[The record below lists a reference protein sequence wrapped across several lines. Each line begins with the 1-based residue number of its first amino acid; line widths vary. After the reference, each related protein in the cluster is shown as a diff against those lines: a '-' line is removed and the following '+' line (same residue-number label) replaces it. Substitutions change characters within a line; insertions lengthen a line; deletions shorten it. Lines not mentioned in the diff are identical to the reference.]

1 MSVESE
7 VSLDGTKL
15 TITVRGRFDFGSHQA
30 FRDAYERFYKVPEI
44 YVVDLKETTY
54 MDSSALGML
63 LLLRDHAGGDNAEVQ
78 VVNANSDVRKILALT
93 VLIAEDSAADLLLL
107 STIVRRQ
114 GHQVLTASN
123 GQEAV
128 DVFTRERPQLVLMD
142 ALMPVMDGFEAARQ
156 IKQRAGEALVPII
169 FLTSLR
175 ESEALAQCLDAG
187 GDDFLAKPYNQVI
200 LAAKINAMDRLR
212 RLQATVLQQRDLIA
226 RHHDYLLQEQRVA
239 KAVFDK
245 VAHSGCIN
253 AAPNIRYVQSP
264 YALFNG
270 DLLLAAYTPSGDM
283 HVLLGDFTG
292 HGLPAAVG
300 AMPLAEVFY
309 GMTAKGYGL
318 AQTLREM
325 NAKLKRILPVDMFC
339 CATLLCLSAQRRVV
353 EVWNGGM
360 PDGYVHDVT
369 TGKRTPLVSRH
380 LPLGVLAAE
389 AFDDRTEVWP
399 MALGDRVFLLSDG
412 VLDTADAHEQLFGA
426 ERLQQVFAANREP
439 DRLFEEIEQA
449 LAGFRG
455 EVRDDISMVEISLQA
470 DEPLRSSSVV
480 YSDSGQSSPL
490 DWSVSFEFRAETL
503 KSYNPLPYLLQ
514 LLLEIHGLREQS
526 GALYSVMAEL
536 YSNALE
542 HGVLGLDSRLKRDAQ
557 GFAAYYRERNERLAR
572 LDSGYVRV
580 HLDVVPTGEGGCL
593 TLRIEDSGA
602 GFDVDK
608 VLARPLD
615 VDRLSG
621 RGLSLVR
628 QLSSDVGWSDGGRC
642 VCVEFSWKALA

>member
-1 MSVESE
+1 MSALAPVLEA
-7 VSLDGTKL
+7 L
-15 TITVRGRFDFGSHQA
+15 TI
-30 FRDAYERFYKVPEI
+30 
-44 YVVDLKETTY
+44 
-54 MDSSALGML
+54 
-63 LLLRDHAGGDNAEVQ
+63 
-78 VVNANSDVRKILALT
+78 
-93 VLIAEDSAADLLLL
+93 LIAEDSAADRLLLA
-107 STIVRRQ
+107 SIIRRQ
-114 GHQVLTASN
+114 GHQVLTVSN
-123 GQEAV
+123 GAEAIE
-128 DVFTRERPQLVLMD
+128 VFARERPQLVLMD

-156 IKQRAGEALVPII
+156 IKQLAGEALVPII

-187 GDDFLAKPYNQVI
+187 GDDFLPKPYNPLI

-226 RHHDYLLQEQRVA
+226 KHHEHLMHEQRAA

-253 AAPNIRYVQSP
+253 AAPNIRYLQSP

-292 HGLPAAVG
+292 HGLPAAIG

-318 AQTLREM
+318 TQTLREM

-339 CATLLCLSAQRRVV
+339 CATLLCLSAQRRAV

-360 PDGYVHDVT
+360 PEGYVHEVA
-369 TGKRTPLVSRH
+369 TGRRTPLISRH
-380 LPLGVLAAE
+380 LPLGVLSAE
-389 AFDDRTEVWP
+389 AFDDSTEVWP

-412 VLDTADAHEQLFGA
+412 VLDTADANDQLFGA

-439 DRLFEEIEQA
+439 DRLFEDIEQA
-449 LAGFRG
+449 LAAFRG
-455 EVRDDISMVEISLQA
+455 QARDDVSMVEITLQA
-470 DEPLRSSSVV
+470 GQPLRAAEPM
-480 YSDSGQSSPL
+480 YADSGQSCPL
-490 DWSVSFEFRAETL
+490 DWSVSFEFRAQTL
-503 KSYNPLPYLLQ
+503 RTYNPLPYLLQ

-557 GFAAYYRERNERLAR
+557 GFAQYYRQRHERLAQ
-572 LDSGYVRV
+572 LDSGYVRL
-580 HLDVVPTGEGGCL
+580 HMQVVPTDKGGKL
-593 TLRIEDSGA
+593 SVRLEDSGQ
-602 GFDVDK
+602 GFDVEQE
-608 VLARPLD
+608 LARPVD
-615 VDRLSG
+615 IDRLSG

-628 QLSSDVGWSDGGRC
+628 QLSNAVRWSDGGRS
-642 VCVEFSWKALA
+642 VCVEFCWEALA

>member
-1 MSVESE
+1 MS
-7 VSLDGTKL
+7 G
-15 TITVRGRFDFGSHQA
+15 
-30 FRDAYERFYKVPEI
+30 
-44 YVVDLKETTY
+44 
-54 MDSSALGML
+54 
-63 LLLRDHAGGDNAEVQ
+63 
-78 VVNANSDVRKILALT
+78 LAPVLEPLT
-93 VLIAEDSAADLLLL
+93 VLIAEDSDTDLLLL

-123 GQEAV
+123 GLDAV
-128 DVFTRERPQLVLMD
+128 QVFARERPQLVLMD

-156 IKQRAGEALVPII
+156 IKQLAGETLVPVI

-175 ESEALAQCLDAG
+175 ESSALAQCLDAG
-187 GDDFLAKPYNQVI
+187 GDDFMAKPYNPLI

-226 RHHDYLLQEQRVA
+226 RHHDYLLHEQRVA

-253 AAPNIRYVQSP
+253 AAPNIRYLQSP

-318 AQTLREM
+318 AQILREM
-325 NAKLKRILPVDMFC
+325 NVKLKRILPVDMFC
-339 CATLLCLSAQRRVV
+339 CATLLCLSTQRRVV

-360 PDGYVHDVT
+360 PEGYVHEVAS
-369 TGKRTPLVSRH
+369 GRRTALVPRH
-380 LPLGVLAAE
+380 LPLGVLSAE

-412 VLDTADAHEQLFGA
+412 VLDTADSNDQLFGA
-426 ERLQQVFAANREP
+426 ERLHQVFAANREP
-439 DRLFEEIEQA
+439 DRLFAEIEQA

-455 EVRDDISMVEISLQA
+455 EARDDVSMVEITLQA
-470 DEPLRSSSVV
+470 
-480 YSDSGQSSPL
+480 GQSLRATGPLYTDSSQSCPL

-503 KSYNPLPYLLQ
+503 KRYNPLPYLLQ
-514 LLLEIHGLREQS
+514 LLLEIHGLRERS

-542 HGVLGLDSRLKRDAQ
+542 HGVLGLDSRLKRDVH
-557 GFAAYYRERNERLAR
+557 GFADYYRQRNERLAQ
-572 LDSGYVRV
+572 LSSGYVRV
-580 HLDVVPTGEGGCL
+580 HVQVVPTATGGQMS
-593 TLRIEDSGA
+593 LRIEDSGA
-602 GFDVDK
+602 GFDVEQ
-608 VLARPLD
+608 VLARPLE

-621 RGLSLVR
+621 RGLNLVR
-628 QLSSDVGWSDGGRC
+628 QLSGDVHWSDGGRS
-642 VCVEFSWKALA
+642 VCVEFSWQAQA

>member
-1 MSVESE
+1 MS
-7 VSLDGTKL
+7 L
-15 TITVRGRFDFGSHQA
+15 
-30 FRDAYERFYKVPEI
+30 
-44 YVVDLKETTY
+44 
-54 MDSSALGML
+54 
-63 LLLRDHAGGDNAEVQ
+63 
-78 VVNANSDVRKILALT
+78 LT

-114 GHQVLTASN
+114 GHRVLTATN
-123 GQEAV
+123 GQQALE
-128 DVFTRERPQLVLMD
+128 VFARERPQLVLMD

-156 IKQRAGEALVPII
+156 IKQLAGETLVPII
-169 FLTSLR
+169 FLTSL
-175 ESEALAQCLDAG
+175 SGSQALARCLDAG
-187 GDDFLAKPYNQVI
+187 GDDFLAKPYNPII

-212 RLQATVLQQRDLIA
+212 RLQATVLQQRDQIA
-226 RHHDYLLQEQRVA
+226 RHHEYLLHEQRVA

-245 VAHSGCIN
+245 VAHSGCLN
-253 AAPNIRYVQSP
+253 AARNIRYLQSP

-360 PDGYVHDVT
+360 PDGYVHEVA
-369 TGKRTPLVSRH
+369 TGRRTPLVSRH
-380 LPLGVLAAE
+380 LPLGVLAPE
-389 AFDDRTEVWP
+389 VFDDCTQVWP

-412 VLDTADAHEQLFGA
+412 VIDTADANEQLFGV
-426 ERLQQVFAANREP
+426 ERLLQVFAANREP
-439 DRLFEEIEQA
+439 ERLFEDIEHA

-455 EVRDDISMVEISLQA
+455 EVRDDVSLVEISLLPEQA
-470 DEPLRSSSVV
+470 LHVSAIQ
-480 YSDSGQSSPL
+480 YTDSGQSCPL

-503 KSYNPLPYLLQ
+503 KRYNPLPYLLQ
-514 LLLEIHGLREQS
+514 LLLEIHGLRGQS
-526 GALYSVMAEL
+526 AALYSVMAEL

-542 HGVLGLDSRLKRDAQ
+542 HGVLGLDSRLKRDVQ
-557 GFAAYYRERNERLAR
+557 GFADYYRQRNERLA
-572 LDSGYVRV
+572 LLSNGYIRV
-580 HLDVVPTGEGGCL
+580 HIDVLPTGAGGCL
-593 TLRIEDSGA
+593 NLRIEDSGA
-602 GFDVDK
+602 GFDVET

-615 VDRLSG
+615 IDRLSG
-621 RGLSLVR
+621 RGLNLVR
-628 QLSSDVGWSDGGRC
+628 QLSSHVRWSDGGRS
-642 VCVEFSWKALA
+642 VCVEFCWEALA

>member
-1 MSVESE
+1 
-7 VSLDGTKL
+7 
-15 TITVRGRFDFGSHQA
+15 
-30 FRDAYERFYKVPEI
+30 
-44 YVVDLKETTY
+44 
-54 MDSSALGML
+54 
-63 LLLRDHAGGDNAEVQ
+63 
-78 VVNANSDVRKILALT
+78 
-93 VLIAEDSAADLLLL
+93 
-107 STIVRRQ
+107 
-114 GHQVLTASN
+114 
-123 GQEAV
+123 
-128 DVFTRERPQLVLMD
+128 
-142 ALMPVMDGFEAARQ
+142 
-156 IKQRAGEALVPII
+156 
-169 FLTSLR
+169 
-175 ESEALAQCLDAG
+175 
-187 GDDFLAKPYNQVI
+187 
-200 LAAKINAMDRLR
+200 
-212 RLQATVLQQRDLIA
+212 LQQRDLIA

-318 AQTLREM
+318 TQTLREM

-339 CATLLCLSAQRRVV
+339 CATLLCLSAQRRAV

-360 PDGYVHDVT
+360 PEGYVHEIA

-426 ERLQQVFAANREP
+426 ERLRQVFAANREP

-470 DEPLRSSSVV
+470 GEVLRSPSVV

-557 GFAAYYRERNERLAR
+557 GFAAYYRERNERLAQ
-572 LDSGYVRV
+572 LNSGYVRV
-580 HLDVVPTGEGGCL
+580 HLNVVPTGEGGCL
-593 TLRIEDSGA
+593 TLRIEDSGP
-602 GFDVDK
+602 GFDVEK

-628 QLSSDVGWSDGGRC
+628 QLSSEVGWSDGGRC

>member
-1 MSVESE
+1 M
-7 VSLDGTKL
+7 
-15 TITVRGRFDFGSHQA
+15 
-30 FRDAYERFYKVPEI
+30 
-44 YVVDLKETTY
+44 
-54 MDSSALGML
+54 SALAPVL
-63 LLLRDHAGGDNAEVQ
+63 E
-78 VVNANSDVRKILALT
+78 ALCI
-93 VLIAEDSAADLLLL
+93 LIAEDSAADRLLL
-107 STIVRRQ
+107 STIIRRQ

-123 GQEAV
+123 GAEAV
-128 DVFTRERPQLVLMD
+128 EVFTRERPQLVLMD

-156 IKQRAGEALVPII
+156 IKQLAGEALVPII

-187 GDDFLAKPYNQVI
+187 GDDFLPKPYNPLI

-226 RHHDYLLQEQRVA
+226 RHHEHLMHEQRVA

-253 AAPNIRYVQSP
+253 AAPNIRYLQSP

-292 HGLPAAVG
+292 HGLPAAIG

-318 AQTLREM
+318 TQTLREM

-339 CATLLCLSAQRRVV
+339 CATLLCLSPQRRAV

-360 PDGYVHDVT
+360 PEGYLHEVA
-369 TGKRTPLVSRH
+369 TGRRTPLMSRH
-380 LPLGVLAAE
+380 LPLGVLSAE
-389 AFDDRTEVWP
+389 AFDDSTEVWP

-412 VLDTADAHEQLFGA
+412 VLDTADANDQLFGA

-439 DRLFEEIEQA
+439 DRLFEDIEHA
-449 LAGFRG
+449 LAAFRG
-455 EVRDDISMVEISLQA
+455 QARDDVSMVEITLLSGLA
-470 DEPLRSSSVV
+470 LRVAEPM
-480 YSDSGQSSPL
+480 YADSGQSCPL
-490 DWSVSFEFRAETL
+490 DWSVSFEFRAQTL
-503 KSYNPLPYLLQ
+503 QRYNPLPYLLQ
-514 LLLEIHGLREQS
+514 LLLEVHGLREQS

-557 GFAAYYRERNERLAR
+557 GFAQYYRQRNERLAQ
-572 LDSGYVRV
+572 LNSGYVRIHV
-580 HLDVVPTGEGGCL
+580 QVAPTDSGGKM
-593 TLRIEDSGA
+593 TLRIEDSGP
-602 GFDVDK
+602 GFDVEQE
-608 VLARPLD
+608 LARPLD
-615 VDRLSG
+615 IDRLSG

-628 QLSSDVGWSDGGRC
+628 QLSSAVRWSDGGRS
-642 VCVEFSWKALA
+642 VCVEFCWKALA